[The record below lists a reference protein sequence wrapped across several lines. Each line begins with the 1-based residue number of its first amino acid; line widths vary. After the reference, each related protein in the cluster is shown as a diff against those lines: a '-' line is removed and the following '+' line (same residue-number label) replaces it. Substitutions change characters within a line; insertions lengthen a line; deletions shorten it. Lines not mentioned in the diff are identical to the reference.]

1 MIKADAKVEFE
12 GCDKPEKFTN
22 FEELF
27 IKVDVMKNQL
37 DEIAAIL
44 QCNDLTRTKEIEA
57 EYFDDDELYQR
68 LEDEIKEDKAI
79 EGPKSKN

>member
-44 QCNDLTRTKEIEA
+44 QCND
-57 EYFDDDELYQR
+57 FN
-68 LEDEIKEDKAI
+68 
-79 EGPKSKN
+79 KNKRNRS